1 MQRLTL
7 LLAIGLAATLA
18 RDAAAA
24 PPWVDRSL
32 TLPSGDWAFD
42 LGVGTAAP
50 PPANAGLNLEM
61 GVGLTSRIELGVRTG
76 LRFGDG
82 FARGQH
88 PDAYG
93 RLFDLQTFDQ
103 GGEVVANPEVR
114 LRGALVRGE
123 VGEVALEGRVV
134 LPFEPGTDVG
144 LMFGV
149 PVALHLGNRVRLDTG
164 AYLPVVVGRPGGPPF
179 LPGVVGRPGGA
190 SFALSVPL
198 DVWIQATSRF
208 WLGPISDF
216 VIDSNGNA
224 SAAIGLGLGYQITR
238 GIDFKAMA
246 LFPIPDRDL
255 ENWGIGVG
263 LQFRIE

>member
-1 MQRLTL
+1 MRRLIPL
-7 LLAIGLAATLA
+7 LGVCLAATAA

-42 LGVGTAAP
+42 LGVGMAAP

-61 GVGLTSRIELGVRTG
+61 GVGITSRIELGVRTG

-82 FARGQH
+82 FARDEH

-103 GGEVVANPEVR
+103 GGEAVANPEVR
-114 LRGALVRGE
+114 LRGALVRGA

-144 LMFGV
+144 LLFGV
-149 PVALHLGNRVRLDTG
+149 PIALHLGDRVRLDTG
-164 AYLPVVVGRPGGPPF
+164 GYVGTIVGRRGGPTFPFVGRPGGTT
-179 LPGVVGRPGGA
+179 
-190 SFALSVPL
+190 FALSVPV

-216 VIDSNGNA
+216 VIDSDGNGTA
-224 SAAIGLGLGYQITR
+224 VIGLGLGYQITHA
-238 GIDFKAMA
+238 IDFKAMA
-246 LFPIPDRDL
+246 LFPIPDRDI
-255 ENWGIGVG
+255 ENWGIGAG